1 MYTARCTELML
12 PFIVFF
18 TLMYKLLYFC
28 LKQMIIY
35 KPGIDYEDKIEF
47 PMSQRPPNKPKQIY
61 KILSH
66 YGRGEKMWRKRG
78 KKDRKKKRKKMTLN
92 AE

>member
-18 TLMYKLLYFC
+18 YTYVQIIIFC

-47 PMSQRPPNKPKQIY
+47 PMSQHPLNKPKQIY

-66 YGRGEKMWRKRG
+66 YGRGEKNVT
-78 KKDRKKKRKKMTLN
+78 KKGEKG
-92 AE
+92 